1 MFKNIDHLV
10 ITVKD
15 PDASRELYWS
25 LGFEVIDTGSRLEFH
40 AGSFKLN
47 AHILGKELEPKAK
60 NVAVGSADFCI
71 ELDIPLS
78 DFIAKTSAKS
88 ETGIISRHG
97 IHGEMHSVYYR
108 DLDGNL
114 LEFCNY

>member
-15 PDASRELYWS
+15 PDASREFYRS
-25 LGFEVIDTGSRLEFH
+25 LGFEVRDTGARLEFH
-40 AGSFKLN
+40 AGSFKIN
-47 AHILGKELEPKAK
+47 AHILGKELELKAK

-78 DFIAKTSAKS
+78 DFITKTSAKS
-88 ETGIISRHG
+88 ETGIVSRNG

-108 DLDGNL
+108 DPDGNL